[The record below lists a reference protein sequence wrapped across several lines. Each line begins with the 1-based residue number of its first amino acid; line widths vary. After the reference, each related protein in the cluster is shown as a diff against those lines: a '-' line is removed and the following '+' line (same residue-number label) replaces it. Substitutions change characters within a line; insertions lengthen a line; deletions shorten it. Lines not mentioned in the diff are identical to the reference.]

1 MSKTVN
7 MTLKLLIICAVA
19 ALLLGIVNAFT
30 EPEIKKL
37 EDAAKAE
44 ALGALINKGKA
55 DPNKEFE
62 VESNDNVS
70 SYYLVEESNET
81 IGYILYLNSK
91 GYGGPMKVMASYNLD
106 GKVINARLMANQETP
121 GFGKNAEKPG
131 YMDIFKNK
139 KNSEIPLYTYQVDNP
154 DVVSGATITFMGIAD
169 SLKKG
174 SDFIKEGLE

>member
-1 MSKTVN
+1 MSNTVN

-19 ALLLGIVNAFT
+19 ALLLGVVNAFT
-30 EPEIKKL
+30 APEIKKL

-44 ALGALINKGKA
+44 ALAALIDKGKA
-55 DPNKEFE
+55 DPNKEVE
-62 VESNDNVS
+62 VDNNDNVS
-70 SYYLVEESNET
+70 SYYLIKDGNAT
-81 IGYILYLNSK
+81 AGYILYLNSK
-91 GYGGPMKVMASYNLD
+91 GYGGPMKVMASYNID
-106 GKVINARLMANQETP
+106 GTIINAKLMANQETP

-139 KNSEIPLYTYQVDNP
+139 SNSEIPLYTYEVDDP

-174 SDFIKEGLE
+174 SDFIREEL